1 MFVHYIKTQPS
12 TSTQSRA
19 LSSRAVKSKVTVNLG
34 FSAENIVS
42 AKGDKPVSAKLSDN
56 HCSVLLPSE
65 RLSEF
70 VGRRYTSSHPQRA
83 GTVPREPR
91 QIKPG
96 SRTGLSPTAA
106 LGESQALQQRF
117 WNRGAQNPQER
128 L

>member
-65 RLSEF
+65 RL
-70 VGRRYTSSHPQRA
+70 
-83 GTVPREPR
+83 
-91 QIKPG
+91 
-96 SRTGLSPTAA
+96 
-106 LGESQALQQRF
+106 
-117 WNRGAQNPQER
+117 
-128 L
+128 